1 MFTKFYLELDKRN
14 LSISFFNKIQNDL
27 DEQKKK
33 AEGKNWELNLKF
45 ETTERLEMEMDETV
59 ILIN

>member
-1 MFTKFYLELDKRN
+1 MFIKFYLELAKLN
-14 LSISFFNKIQNDL
+14 LSISFLYKIQNDL

-33 AEGKNWELNLKF
+33 EEGIDWELDLKF
-45 ETTERLEMEMDETV
+45 ETTDWLEIEMDEII